1 MKFCSLV
8 FVILIFNLGLAKA
21 QVPHTDTGSR
31 VEIILDANIEVAKK
45 SEVTMLDLVRIE
57 KPIENII
64 KKIAE
69 LKIDPELITK
79 KISSGQDQISLSR
92 QEILKIIKKSN
103 LNDLGARWQIP
114 EIIQIQFSEQV
125 VKSELERKILNQLQT
140 QCNDCDFEIYIDK
153 LPNIKAKNWNVSV
166 EELPIKT
173 AFLIP
178 VEAEGKKLWVSVR
191 VKTYK
196 TVPVTTRWI
205 PALQK
210 IQPKDLELKRT
221 EISNSKD
228 GFLPMDQMLGATIMR
243 SLPVG
248 SVVGASDLKREVT
261 IKRGQILK
269 AHVENPDFEMSVSA
283 VAEESGYIGDI
294 IKIKSSDSQK
304 LMMGKIKD
312 NNSVVIQ

>member
-1 MKFCSLV
+1 MKLCSLV
-8 FVILIFNLGLAKA
+8 FIILIFNLGLARSEGSHA
-21 QVPHTDTGSR
+21 DASSR
-31 VEIILDANIEVAKK
+31 VEIILDANIEVTKK
-45 SEVTMLDLVRIE
+45 SEFSMLDFVRIE
-57 KPIENII
+57 KPTESII

-69 LKIDPELITK
+69 LKIDSELMTQ
-79 KISSGQDQISLSR
+79 KISSGQDQVRLSR
-92 QEILKIIKKSN
+92 QEILKIIKNSN
-103 LNDLGARWQIP
+103 LSDRGVRWQIP
-114 EIIQIQFSEQV
+114 EVIQIQFSEQV

-140 QCNDCDFEIYIDK
+140 RCSDCDFEINIDK
-153 LPNIKAKNWNVSV
+153 LPSIKAKNWKVSV

-178 VEAEGKKLWVSVR
+178 VEAEGKSLWVSVR

-205 PALQK
+205 PASQK
-210 IQPKDLELKRT
+210 IQPNDLELKRT

-228 GFLPMDQMLGATIMR
+228 GFLPMNQMLGATIIR

-261 IKRGQILK
+261 VKRGQILK
-269 AHVENPDFEMSVSA
+269 AQVENPDFEMSVSA
-283 VAEESGYIGDI
+283 VAEESGYIGDT

-304 LMMGKIKD
+304 VMMGKIKD